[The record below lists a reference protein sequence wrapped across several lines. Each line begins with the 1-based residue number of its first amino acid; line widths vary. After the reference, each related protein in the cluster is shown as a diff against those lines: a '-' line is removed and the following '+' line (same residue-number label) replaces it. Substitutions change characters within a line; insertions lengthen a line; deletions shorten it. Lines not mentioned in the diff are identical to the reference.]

1 MQLGMIGLGR
11 MGGTIVQR
19 LLRGGHACVVFDSQP
34 ARVTLLTH
42 HGATGSHSLEEFI
55 NALDAP
61 RVVWLML
68 PGAAVET
75 MLSELSPHLQA
86 GDVVVDGGN
95 SHYVDDI
102 RRAKALEAR
111 GIYYLDAGVSGG
123 IWGVERGYCLMIG
136 GADAAVA
143 RLDPIFKTLAPGF
156 GAAARTPGRDT
167 RNGTAEEGYRHC
179 GPAGAGH
186 FVKMVHNG
194 IEYALMAAY
203 AEGLN
208 VLRHADAGKRQRS
221 TDAETTPLKNPE
233 HFQYDFNLAHLAEV
247 WPPGT

>member
-68 PGAAVET
+68 PAAVVET
-75 MLSELSPHLQA
+75 MLRELSPLLQA

-95 SHYVDDI
+95 SYYVDDI
-102 RRAKALEAR
+102 MVGRALGSR
-111 GIYYLDAGVSGG
+111 CCYYVDEGV
-123 IWGVERGYCLMIG
+123 WR
-136 GADAAVA
+136 
-143 RLDPIFKTLAPGF
+143 
-156 GAAARTPGRDT
+156 
-167 RNGTAEEGYRHC
+167 
-179 GPAGAGH
+179 
-186 FVKMVHNG
+186 
-194 IEYALMAAY
+194 
-203 AEGLN
+203 
-208 VLRHADAGKRQRS
+208 
-221 TDAETTPLKNPE
+221 
-233 HFQYDFNLAHLAEV
+233 
-247 WPPGT
+247 